1 MLFPQG
7 PCIEL
12 YNASS
17 NDILQY
23 WKMKGKIK
31 KEFEPYSKSYF
42 HILLTGGVSSLFL
55 PAQNKQILQM
65 TNLFLLFQF
74 VLIDHKS
81 FLIELYVRDNEN
93 NKKLLKITLDN
104 NYPLNTWTNLLIDSF
119 NIYLQTYPNSQLKYI
134 DSILITGN
142 IKLRK
147 IYSLKT
153 KEEDLPKSLDLG
165 KSLPLLNFFYYNIK
179 QGLEKIDIKFSGHS
193 NKKNTNINNNQYYNT
208 PSKTGKYSHFK
219 TEIKNNINP
228 LNEKTKRNLQFGTKI
243 PTVERVKNE
252 IKYGVKINP
261 DGNPE
266 IRDINKILG
275 IKDLDI
281 LDSNKIKER
290 ERSLGKGNLKNEIS
304 SNNTKRNKNKSLN
317 YKIRNQNQQRNEN
330 IEKKYNEKNINK
342 NPNNKGDF
350 NDNKIVFHNDTLYN
364 FGNKNKKEEPKYLSY
379 GISLPKENKE
389 KIEKKDKAKNDLL
402 LQKIDK
408 ENNINYPIIKDINDN
423 NKQENNNI
431 PNNNKYANFEIMLDS
446 VLMNNS
452 KIQAQLYDSIE
463 EESCLINNINSTNEK
478 SKEDGK
484 IIVLDKGYN
493 YENIQKNINNNNLE
507 NSDFPDISKLMG
519 DVNKD
524 KNRPYTPPIS
534 KLVPINQSEIIEQ
547 KDKSKNI
554 NNPNNVSF
562 TKIIKDGNE
571 LLFDEIKGCYYN
583 PKTNIYYDIKEMI

>member
-119 NIYLQTYPNSQLKYI
+119 NIYLQTDPNSQLKYI

-266 IRDINKILG
+266 IRVINKILG

-317 YKIRNQNQQRNEN
+317 YKIRNQ
-330 IEKKYNEKNINK
+330 Y
-342 NPNNKGDF
+342 
-350 NDNKIVFHNDTLYN
+350 
-364 FGNKNKKEEPKYLSY
+364 
-379 GISLPKENKE
+379 
-389 KIEKKDKAKNDLL
+389 
-402 LQKIDK
+402 
-408 ENNINYPIIKDINDN
+408 
-423 NKQENNNI
+423 
-431 PNNNKYANFEIMLDS
+431 
-446 VLMNNS
+446 
-452 KIQAQLYDSIE
+452 
-463 EESCLINNINSTNEK
+463 
-478 SKEDGK
+478 
-484 IIVLDKGYN
+484 
-493 YENIQKNINNNNLE
+493 
-507 NSDFPDISKLMG
+507 
-519 DVNKD
+519 
-524 KNRPYTPPIS
+524 
-534 KLVPINQSEIIEQ
+534 
-547 KDKSKNI
+547 
-554 NNPNNVSF
+554 
-562 TKIIKDGNE
+562 
-571 LLFDEIKGCYYN
+571 
-583 PKTNIYYDIKEMI
+583 